1 MTAIDADGLRAWAEK
16 TERLAPQ
23 SRTNVAAAPSGAAA
37 ARGGAAAP
45 AGARAARVDD
55 AAPAGLR
62 AARVG
67 DAAPAV
73 ALRAACD
80 VAHARPADLPAA
92 LVAAARVFAALADAW
107 QGERVD
113 ATDLLAPLDAL
124 DDAVVGAHPT
134 LLLHTSR
141 ALMRLER
148 NAAAAAL
155 LKRAV
160 AIGRGTSSG
169 EMLVW
174 LLGVLKFGF

>member
-1 MTAIDADGLRAWAEK
+1 MTANDADGLRAWAAT
-16 TERLAPQ
+16 TERLAAQ

-37 ARGGAAAP
+37 AQVAP
-45 AGARAARVDD
+45 PRAARVDD

-92 LVAAARVFAALADAW
+92 LVAAARVLAALADAW

-134 LLLHTSR
+134 RLAAHLAGADAAR
-141 ALMRLER
+141 AQRR
-148 NAAAAAL
+148 
-155 LKRAV
+155 
-160 AIGRGTSSG
+160 GRGAAQACG
-169 EMLVW
+169 RDRARDEQR
-174 LLGVLKFGF
+174 